1 MTPIATLGGM
11 MGGIMP
17 VDGNTPP
24 EMPKPPTGKGGIGG
38 GLGGGGGSA
47 QDGLGQVNTGA
58 STIASAIGQAQSAL
72 GGGGGGNISPP
83 DATMYKKGGSV
94 KKNYTTGGKINLSS
108 CGVST
113 AQKNKSQSNW

>member
-1 MTPIATLGGM
+1 MLGRLQDLIPKMPIEK
-11 MGGIMP
+11 P
-17 VDGNTPP
+17 VDDSGLTPP
-24 EMPKPPTGKGGIGG
+24 IGSMPNPPSKGGIG
-38 GLGGGGGSA
+38 GGGGGSA

-72 GGGGGGNISPP
+72 GGGGGSPP
-83 DATMYKKGGSV
+83 NTAMYKKGGSV
-94 KKNYTTGGKINLSS
+94 NKNYTTGGKINLSS